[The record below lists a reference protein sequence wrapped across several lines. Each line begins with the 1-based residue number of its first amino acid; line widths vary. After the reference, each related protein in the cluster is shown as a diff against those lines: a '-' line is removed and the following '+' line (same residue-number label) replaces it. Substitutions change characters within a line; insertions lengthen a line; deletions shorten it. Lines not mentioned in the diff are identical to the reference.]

1 MEENGPCQ
9 GQGERHRLRAGQ
21 GKGGKRQE
29 SGWQEHQVF
38 VLRMY
43 IVGKMGV
50 KKLHTD

>member
-29 SGWQEHQVF
+29 ARVRVARASGLCSEDVYSWQN
-38 VLRMY
+38 
-43 IVGKMGV
+43 GG
-50 KKLHTD
+50 